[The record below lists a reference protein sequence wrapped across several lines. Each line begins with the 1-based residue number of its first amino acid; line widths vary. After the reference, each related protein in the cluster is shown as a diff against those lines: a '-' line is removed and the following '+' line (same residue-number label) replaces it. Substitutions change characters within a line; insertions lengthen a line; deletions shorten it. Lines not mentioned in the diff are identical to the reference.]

1 MRRSGQVVLFKF
13 PQTDLRIGKL
23 RPALLIAPLPS
34 GYGDWLVCMMSSQT
48 YQTLSGIDEVVAS
61 SDTDF
66 ESGLKSD
73 TVIRLTRLA
82 VVSDSIFV
90 GKTGEIAPAR
100 LQALKKRLS
109 RWIET
114 A

>member
-1 MRRSGQVVLFKF
+1 
-13 PQTDLRIGKL
+13 
-23 RPALLIAPLPS
+23 
-34 GYGDWLVCMMSSQT
+34 MMSSQT
-48 YQTLSGIDEVVAS
+48 HQAISGIDELVAS
-61 SDTDF
+61 SDPDF
-66 ESGLKSD
+66 VRSGLKSD

-100 LQALKKRLS
+100 LQTLKERLS
-109 RWIET
+109 RWIES

>member
-1 MRRSGQVVLFKF
+1 MVV
-13 PQTDLRIGKL
+13 
-23 RPALLIAPLPS
+23 
-34 GYGDWLVCMMSSQT
+34 
-48 YQTLSGIDEVVAS
+48 S
-61 SDTDF
+61 SDPDF
-66 ESGLKSD
+66 AQSGLKSD

-90 GKTGEIAPAR
+90 GTTGEIAPAR
-100 LQALKKRLS
+100 LQALKTRLS